1 MICID
6 FNNVG
11 YSAKV
16 MLPFFKG
23 FDNYHEFFIVY
34 QVVKFRSAKFLEVEG
49 NRVKLPFFIFLT

>member
-16 MLPFFKG
+16 MLPFFES
-23 FDNYHEFFIVY
+23 FDNYYKFFIMY
-34 QVVKFRSAKFLEVEG
+34 QVVKFRSAEFLRVED
-49 NRVKLPFFIFLT
+49 NRVKSSFFVFLT